1 MPLHPLRLK
10 STLEREVSTASI
22 ISWSPD
28 LHRWGI
34 FFPDSLILASSLK
47 EVAHEW
53 TGDQCRELLKKLQVP
68 QGGVVSELGLIAL
81 ERREI
86 DEVCMRSQAY
96 DNNTQHVVKFGFIF
110 KLATTQ
116 VPIWFLY
123 PIRQSTVALLR

>member
-1 MPLHPLRLK
+1 MPAQRIAIASASHA
-10 STLEREVSTASI
+10 SATASI

-68 QGGVVSELGLIAL
+68 QGGVV
-81 ERREI
+81 
-86 DEVCMRSQAY
+86 
-96 DNNTQHVVKFGFIF
+96 
-110 KLATTQ
+110 
-116 VPIWFLY
+116 
-123 PIRQSTVALLR
+123 